1 MCVQG
6 VEYVSFMKLLE
17 VHLSCHTRKGSLQ
30 WKFFW
35 YPANRKYLRGF
46 SPPVHYYSVEHQLG
60 GAAHIS
66 FWPMCRGQE
75 RKIMKIVT
83 ET

>member
-17 VHLSCHTRKGSLQ
+17 VHLAATR

-35 YPANRKYLRGF
+35 YSANRKYLRGF
-46 SPPVHYYSVEHQLG
+46 SPPVQYYSVEHQLG
-60 GAAHIS
+60 GTSHIS
-66 FWPMCRGQE
+66 LWLMWAGKEDHEDCD
-75 RKIMKIVT
+75 
-83 ET
+83 